1 MRISDW
7 SSDVCSSDLL
17 GLRPAPQRRTGLGLH
32 NVAVP
37 TERSCLRANAL
48 QEGFL
53 RHSRRRRR
61 TIADA
66 RFQFLSVLGLG
77 GALRVRPRRRAPE
90 LRLVDVAMGVWWPIR
105 SAPEIGRESCRG
117 GVCQYGEI
125 SGVAVSLEK
134 IHKMKQGNKK

>member
-1 MRISDW
+1 MSNVRNRRRGEGQRNMVAALIRLGTGRAG
-7 SSDVCSSDLL
+7 LL

-53 RHSRRRRR
+53 CHSRRRRR

-77 GALRVRPRRRAPE
+77 GARRVRSEEHTSE
-90 LRLVDVAMGVWWPIR
+90 LQSLMRISYAVFCLKKNINPT
-105 SAPEIGRESCRG
+105 SC
-117 GVCQYGEI
+117 
-125 SGVAVSLEK
+125 S
-134 IHKMKQGNKK
+134 H

>member
-1 MRISDW
+1 MSNVRNRRRGEGQRNMVAALIRLGTGRAG
-7 SSDVCSSDLL
+7 LL

-53 RHSRRRRR
+53 CHSRRRRR

-66 RFQFLSVLGLG
+66 RFQFLSVLDRKSVVSGKSVSVRVDLG
-77 GALRVRPRRRAPE
+77 GRR
-90 LRLVDVAMGVWWPIR
+90 
-105 SAPEIGRESCRG
+105 SF
-117 GVCQYGEI
+117 
-125 SGVAVSLEK
+125 
-134 IHKMKQGNKK
+134 NKKINTKIKQSN